1 MSFIWKGHFNRR
13 NANVCD
19 SDRTHSHLWR
29 TRSHFLICMTFSRA
43 LPRSIK
49 GLVVDYKWEPWR
61 TTWMCIFTHS
71 RVWVVCLLRDSSSIT
86 CEDRDVPD
94 GWRKGLI
101 HVCLLRDSS
110 SITSQDRDVTYGCG
124 TWLIRVCPW
133 RESSSST
140 NEDCGVTKGCRTW
153 LIHMCPFRDSSV
165 ITSEDVTNEWGILT
179 QTTKKE
185 THNQFSIKTLLSK
198 KDARSVGR
206 TGLPL
211 RDAFPL
217 RRNSPTFECV
227 DYKRRRDKWIRDMT
241 HSHVSTTCRLLSPL
255 FSPQVPS

>member
-153 LIHMCPFRDSSV
+153 LIHVSV
-165 ITSEDVTNEWGILT
+165 
-179 QTTKKE
+179 Q
-185 THNQFSIKTLLSK
+185 
-198 KDARSVGR
+198 
-206 TGLPL
+206 GL
-211 RDAFPL
+211 
-217 RRNSPTFECV
+217 V
-227 DYKRRRDKWIRDMT
+227 IDYKWRRDKWMWDIDSNDKERNPQ
-241 HSHVSTTCRLLSPL
+241 SVFNKNSTPKERREERGQDWT
-255 FSPQVPS
+255 PS